1 MDVEKR
7 SSMKLDIEGVRL
19 SDKNTPKIETYRNL
33 AEDQDRSDGL
43 NGING
48 NFFFK
53 FCSF

>member
-19 SDKNTPKIETYRNL
+19 TDKSSPKIETYRNIG
-33 AEDQDRSDGL
+33 EDQDRSDGL

-48 NFFFK
+48 K
-53 FCSF
+53 IL